1 MKKWLFLSVVFL
13 FILSLTVACGAG
25 NTEEE
30 PTDASGDNANGAEE
44 VEETEE
50 AAEITV
56 SHDLG
61 ETVVEKNPETVVTF
75 DFGSLDTLDALGVEV
90 SGVPQMNIPTYL
102 EKYEGS
108 EYENVGGLKEPDF
121 EKLAT
126 MEPDLIIISGRQQ
139 DSYEEFSKIA
149 PTIFMGVDTENYMAS
164 FEENVTTLASIF
176 EKEEEAQTMLDD
188 VKESIATLNEKAS
201 NIDEEALIILANDGK
216 VSAYGSGSRF
226 GLIHD
231 VFGFKESDENI
242 EASTHGQSISFEYIT
257 KQDPDFLFVI
267 DRTAVVGGETSAE
280 QLIENELTENIQAY
294 EKDQIVYLDPEYW
307 YLSGGGLQ
315 SVAKMVEEVEA
326 AISE

>member
-1 MKKWLFLSVVFL
+1 
-13 FILSLTVACGAG
+13 
-25 NTEEE
+25 
-30 PTDASGDNANGAEE
+30 
-44 VEETEE
+44 
-50 AAEITV
+50 
-56 SHDLG
+56 
-61 ETVVEKNPETVVTF
+61 
-75 DFGSLDTLDALGVEV
+75 
-90 SGVPQMNIPTYL
+90 QMNIPTYL

-126 MEPDLIIISGRQQ
+126 MEPDLIIISDRQQ

-231 VFGFKESDENI
+231 VFGFKES
-242 EASTHGQSISFEYIT
+242 
-257 KQDPDFLFVI
+257 
-267 DRTAVVGGETSAE
+267 
-280 QLIENELTENIQAY
+280 
-294 EKDQIVYLDPEYW
+294 
-307 YLSGGGLQ
+307 
-315 SVAKMVEEVEA
+315 
-326 AISE
+326 